1 MSIFLKEFPIRRGRR
16 LRQNEVIR
24 SLIKENDL
32 LCSDLIAP
40 IFICEG
46 TEIIEEVPSLPGIY
60 RYSLDQLLKYI
71 EQLLKYDIKIVALFP
86 NTPIEKKSSSC
97 EEAWNPDNLVNKA
110 TRLIKS
116 SYPELIVMLD
126 VALDPYNSDGHDG
139 LVVKNKILNDETL
152 LALEK
157 QAIVQSQSGADIL
170 GPSDMMDG
178 RVAVIRKSLEKNGFK
193 DVLIMSYAAK
203 FASSYYGPF
212 REAVGAKGLLNGDK
226 KTYQIDSSNIEEAI
240 REVSEDISEGA
251 DMVMV
256 KPGMPYLDVISEVKR
271 RFQFPTFA
279 YQVSGEY
286 AMIKGAIDN
295 GWLAKDETILETLLC
310 FKRAGCDGILTYFAL
325 EAGKLIK
332 KTNIN

>member
-1 MSIFLKEFPIRRGRR
+1 MSTFLNEFPIRRGRR
-16 LRQNEVIR
+16 LRQNQVIR
-24 SLIKENDL
+24 SLVKENVL
-32 LCSDLIAP
+32 SCNDLIAP
-40 IFICEG
+40 IFIRDG
-46 TEIIEEVPSLPGIY
+46 TKIVEEIPSLPGIN
-60 RYSLDQLLKYI
+60 RYSLDRLLEYIELLLKF
-71 EQLLKYDIKIVALFP
+71 DIRTIALFP
-86 NTPIEKKSSSC
+86 YTPIEKKSSSC
-97 EEAWNPDNLVNKA
+97 EEAWNPDNLVNMA

-116 SYPELIVMLD
+116 TFPELIVMLD

-139 LVVKNKILNDETL
+139 LLAENKILNDETL
-152 LALEK
+152 IALEK
-157 QAIVQSQSGADIL
+157 QAIVQAQAGADIL

-178 RVAVIRKSLEKNGFK
+178 RVAVIRKSLEKEGFK

-212 REAVGAKGLLNGDK
+212 REAVGAEGLLIGDK

-240 REVSEDISEGA
+240 REVREDISEGA

-295 GWLAKDETILETLLC
+295 GWLDNDKIILETLLC

-332 KTNIN
+332 KA